1 MREREKKSMG
11 LHVCMCAFL
20 ERENVRACV
29 CMHMFSGLYV
39 TRTPNTPRNRNAEHN
54 DTVECEYLRERQYTM
69 LRLSS
74 TFLSVYPCICV
85 NSFYFIYSCYQLP
98 ACACVCVCVFE
109 QYVCVINITHAP
121 LVLGATL
128 KALFR
133 DSWFNGLAR
142 ILSLEQFPDLHV
154 CYHRRLVVSDRR

>member
-1 MREREKKSMG
+1 M
-11 LHVCMCAFL
+11 HVCVFGEGEC
-20 ERENVRACV
+20 ACV
-29 CMHMFSGLYV
+29 RVNAYMRFRAGLYV
-39 TRTPNTPRNRNAEHN
+39 TRMKTSLRQRNAEHN

-85 NSFYFIYSCYQLP
+85 NSLYCIYSCYQLP

-121 LVLGATL
+121 LVFSALRVREDRGRSDSIEL
-128 KALFR
+128 LFR
-133 DSWFNGLAR
+133 ESG
-142 ILSLEQFPDLHV
+142 EGG
-154 CYHRRLVVSDRR
+154 